1 MISQNKKSVTA
12 VTVFEFDRCRTT
24 RKKSYK
30 KPAAAPKTREEAA

>member
-12 VTVFEFDRCRTT
+12 VIAFERVLCRTT

-30 KPAAAPKTREEAA
+30 NPAAAPNTREEAA